1 MSASRLTDD
10 ARVRPDLFIWNGRM
24 ERTQLES
31 WLASNKWIISCPRDL
46 LTFWE
51 ETGGGDIFESETILG
66 PLSDPQMGDDLAA
79 VNREMKE
86 RGMSENLLVFH
97 VGLVTSAVDMPS
109 GDYVELAPEGFRVV
123 RRFASLDEWYRSTLR
138 AEYAQRYGLL

>member
-1 MSASRLTDD
+1 MSTSILTDD
-10 ARVRPDLFIWNGRM
+10 ARARPDLFIWNGRM

-31 WLASNKWIISCPRDL
+31 WLASNKWIVSCPRDL
-46 LTFWE
+46 LTFWQ

-66 PLSDPQMGDDLAA
+66 PLGDPEMGDELAA
-79 VNREMKE
+79 VNRAMKE
-86 RGMSENLLVFH
+86 RGMPESFLVFH
-97 VGLVTSAVDMPS
+97 VGLVTSAVYMPS
-109 GDYVELAPEGFRVV
+109 GNYVELASEGFRVV